1 MFNLA
6 RKEKELE
13 KVLLVIDVGNTNI
26 VLGVYK
32 DEELLYHWRISSNK
46 DRTSDEYGLLFEQI
60 FNHNGLDIEDVKDI
74 IISSVVPPL
83 MHTMPTMSRRY
94 FGIEPIIIGTDIKI
108 GIDIKYDNPE
118 EVGADRIV
126 DAVSGFEKYGGPLI
140 IVDSGTAVTFDA
152 VSKEGSYLGGIIT
165 PGIKISSEA
174 LFLRTA
180 MLPKVEIAKPEK
192 FIGKNTINSIQSG
205 LVHGYVGMMDYII
218 QNMIKEMEYAEDEVK
233 VIATGGFSN
242 LISNESKYI
251 DIIDGLLTLEGLRLI
266 YEKNK

>member
-1 MFNLA
+1 MQS
-6 RKEKELE
+6 KETDE
-13 KVLLVIDVGNTNI
+13 KDMLLVIDVGNSNI
-26 VLGVYK
+26 VFGVYK
-32 DEELLYHWRISSNK
+32 DQELLYNWRITSDK
-46 DRTSDEYGLLFEQI
+46 DRTSDEYGLLFDQI
-60 FNHNGLDIEDVKDI
+60 FKFNGLKVENVKDI

-94 FGIEPIIIGTDIKI
+94 FNIEPLVVGPNIKT

-126 DAVSGFEKYGGPLI
+126 NAVAGFDKYGGPLI
-140 IVDSGTAVTFDA
+140 IVDSGTAITFDA
-152 VSKEGSYLGGIIT
+152 VGKDGSYLGGVIT

-180 MLPKVEIAKPEK
+180 KLPKVEIAKPDK
-192 FIGKNTINSIQSG
+192 IIGKNTVNSIQSG
-205 LVHGYVGMMDYII
+205 LVYGYIGMIDYII
-218 QNMIKEMEYAEDEVK
+218 DNMIKEMESEDGNVK

-251 DIIDGLLTLEGLRLI
+251 DVIDSLLTLEGLRI
-266 YEKNK
+266 IFEKNRKK